1 MVFYLNQKIRKI
13 NDTYTVREGGYIYS
27 FDQDMYNELVSY
39 NTTNGGTVSDWY
51 RSLSKEKQAQVKKTI

>member
-1 MVFYLNQKIRKI
+1 
-13 NDTYTVREGGYIYS
+13 
-27 FDQDMYNELVSY
+27 MYNELVSY